1 MPVINAKPV
10 INTNGMNKFLEEF
23 KKYLGGKEVI
33 LIMDNAPSHKSKDL
47 KVLEG
52 IEIEYLPPYSPEL
65 NPVERV
71 FQDIKKYFKNKVFDS
86 LDKLE
91 DKLVK
96 VLNSLSDDY
105 LRNLTLYTY
114 IKEAF
119 DMNQL
124 LFFFGFGIIYDKT
137 GFIIEGNIIRL
148 SISKEIKQH
157 LKEKHSIDVNYLRIE
172 TRLDSSHL
180 NILNIQIMPY
190 KAYGKVISHTD

>member
-1 MPVINAKPV
+1 MPV

-23 KKYLGGKEVI
+23 KKYLGKREVI

-47 KVLEG
+47 KVPEG

-71 FQDIKKYFKNKVFDS
+71 FQDINKYFKNKVFDS
-86 LDKLE
+86 IDKLE
-91 DKLVK
+91 DKLVE

-119 DMNQL
+119 DMN
-124 LFFFGFGIIYDKT
+124 
-137 GFIIEGNIIRL
+137 
-148 SISKEIKQH
+148 
-157 LKEKHSIDVNYLRIE
+157 
-172 TRLDSSHL
+172 
-180 NILNIQIMPY
+180 
-190 KAYGKVISHTD
+190 